1 MRTTNIALFLAYCL
15 ITVAATFAGAGIGGA
30 GVLIWNGIATIA
42 GWYVGSVI
50 QGAMVLGGFAF
61 VTTASLCILSATDA
75 KETKGDDE

>member
-1 MRTTNIALFLAYCL
+1 MRKTSIAELIAYFL
-15 ITVAATFAGAGIGGA
+15 IIIVATFIGAGIGGMSI
-30 GVLIWNGIATIA
+30 LIWNGIATIA

-61 VTTASLCILSATDA
+61 VTTASLCILSANDA

>member
-15 ITVAATFAGAGIGGA
+15 IIVAATFAGAGIGGA
-30 GVLIWNGIATIA
+30 GVLIWNGMATIA
-42 GWYVGSVI
+42 DWYVGSVL

-61 VTTASLCILSATDA
+61 VATASLCILSV

>member
-1 MRTTNIALFLAYCL
+1 MRYTNIALFLAYCL
-15 ITVAATFAGAGIGGA
+15 IIVTATFIGAGIGGI

-61 VTTASLCILSATDA
+61 VVTASLCILSV
-75 KETKGDDE
+75 KEAKGDDE